1 MTGPGIVDIAVGVAV
16 LVAAAVALAVR
27 DRLTSVVTFILLGGL
42 LALLWTAVRA
52 PDVALAEAAIGTG
65 ATGALLVDAVADR
78 RSTQAR
84 SGRGRGRLVAWAA
97 AATGGAGLVVALVAG
112 VLAADGSGDAAP
124 LTGAVNE
131 AMSSA
136 AVGHDITAVLLD
148 FRAYDTLLEVAVILV
163 AVVGAYALAS
173 AVPPGAAAGHAADS
187 SAGHA
192 VGSSAGSAAGSAARG
207 STPPAAT
214 LVDFLRVASPVLLLL
229 AAWLLF
235 AGAYQPGG
243 AFQGGAMLAGA
254 AILAA
259 GAGAAPAL
267 LEGVAGRVAVTVG
280 PLAFLAAGG
289 AGALLAGHWLHMPP
303 GIEAPATVAVETAL
317 AVSIGAGLATLFLTV
332 RRRPR
337 QIIGG
342 DPA

>member
-65 ATGALLVDAVADR
+65 VTGALLVDAVADR

-192 VGSSAGSAAGSAARG
+192 VGSSAGSSAGSAARG

>member
-1 MTGPGIVDIAVGVAV
+1 MIDIVVGLAV
-16 LVAAAVALAVR
+16 LVAAAVALSVR

-42 LALLWTAVRA
+42 LAVLWTAVRA

-65 ATGALLVDAVADR
+65 VTGALLVDAVADR
-78 RSTQAR
+78 RSTRAS
-84 SGRGRGRLVAWAA
+84 SGRGRGRLLAWAA
-97 AATGGAGLVVALVAG
+97 AALGGAGLVVVLVSAA
-112 VLAADGSGDAAP
+112 LAADDSGGVP
-124 LTGAVNE
+124 LTGAVDE
-131 AMSSA
+131 AMGSA
-136 AVGHDITAVLLD
+136 AVGHEITAVLLD

-173 AVPPGAAAGHAADS
+173 AIPSGAN
-187 SAGHA
+187 SAL
-192 VGSSAGSAAGSAARG
+192 SAASAVAEAPT
-207 STPPAAT
+207 SPQPPAQT
-214 LVDFLRVASPVLLLL
+214 LVDFLRMAAPVLLLL

-235 AGAYQPGG
+235 AGAYEPGG
-243 AFQGGAMLAGA
+243 AFQGGAMLAGT

-267 LEGVAGRVAVTVG
+267 LDGFSGRATVSIG

-289 AGALLAGHWLHMPP
+289 AGALYAGHWLHMPP
-303 GIEAPATVAVETAL
+303 GLEAPATVAVEAAL

-337 QIIGG
+337 QIVGG
-342 DPA
+342 DRS

>member
-65 ATGALLVDAVADR
+65 VTGALLVDAVADR

-97 AATGGAGLVVALVAG
+97 AASGGAGLVVALVAG

-303 GIEAPATVAVETAL
+303 GIEAPATVEVETAL
-317 AVSIGAGLATLFLTV
+317 AVSIGAGQATLFLTV

>member
-1 MTGPGIVDIAVGVAV
+1 VTGPGMIDIVVGLAV
-16 LVAAAVALAVR
+16 LVAAAVALSVR

-42 LALLWTAVRA
+42 LAVLWTAVRA

-65 ATGALLVDAVADR
+65 VTGALLVDAVADR
-78 RSTQAR
+78 RSTRAS
-84 SGRGRGRLVAWAA
+84 SGRGRGRLLAWAA
-97 AATGGAGLVVALVAG
+97 AALGGAGLVVVLVSA
-112 VLAADGSGDAAP
+112 VLAADDSGGVP
-124 LTGAVNE
+124 LTGAVDE
-131 AMSSA
+131 AMGSA
-136 AVGHDITAVLLD
+136 AVGHEITAVLLD

-173 AVPPGAAAGHAADS
+173 AIPSGAN
-187 SAGHA
+187 SAL
-192 VGSSAGSAAGSAARG
+192 SAASAVAEAPT
-207 STPPAAT
+207 SPQPPAQT
-214 LVDFLRVASPVLLLL
+214 LVDFLRMAAPVLLLL

-235 AGAYQPGG
+235 AGAYEPGG
-243 AFQGGAMLAGA
+243 AFQGGAMLAGT

-267 LEGVAGRVAVTVG
+267 LDGFSGRATVSIG

-289 AGALLAGHWLHMPP
+289 AGALYAGHWLHMPP
-303 GIEAPATVAVETAL
+303 GLEAPATVAVEAAL

-337 QIIGG
+337 PIVGG
-342 DPA
+342 DRS

>member
-65 ATGALLVDAVADR
+65 VTGALLVDAVADR

>member
-1 MTGPGIVDIAVGVAV
+1 MTGPGMIDIVVGLAV
-16 LVAAAVALAVR
+16 LVAAAVALSVR

-42 LALLWTAVRA
+42 LAVLWTAVRA

-65 ATGALLVDAVADR
+65 VTGALLVDAVADR
-78 RSTQAR
+78 RSTRAS
-84 SGRGRGRLVAWAA
+84 SGRGRGRLLAWAA
-97 AATGGAGLVVALVAG
+97 AALGGAGLVVVLVSA
-112 VLAADGSGDAAP
+112 VLAADDTGGGVP
-124 LTGAVNE
+124 LTGAVDE
-131 AMSSA
+131 AMGSA
-136 AVGHDITAVLLD
+136 AVGHEITAVLLD

-173 AVPPGAAAGHAADS
+173 AIPSGAN
-187 SAGHA
+187 SAL
-192 VGSSAGSAAGSAARG
+192 SAASAVAEAPT
-207 STPPAAT
+207 SPQPPAQT
-214 LVDFLRVASPVLLLL
+214 LVDFLRMAAPVLLLL

-235 AGAYQPGG
+235 AGAYEPGG
-243 AFQGGAMLAGA
+243 AFQGGAMLAGT

-267 LEGVAGRVAVTVG
+267 LDGFSGRATVSIG

-289 AGALLAGHWLHMPP
+289 AGALFAGHWLHMPP
-303 GIEAPATVAVETAL
+303 GLEAPATVAVEAAL

-337 QIIGG
+337 QIVGG
-342 DPA
+342 DRS

>member
-1 MTGPGIVDIAVGVAV
+1 MIDIVVGLAV
-16 LVAAAVALAVR
+16 LVAAAVALSVR

-42 LALLWTAVRA
+42 LAVLWTAVRA

-65 ATGALLVDAVADR
+65 VTGALLVDAVADR
-78 RSTQAR
+78 RSTRAS
-84 SGRGRGRLVAWAA
+84 SGRGRGRLLAWAA
-97 AATGGAGLVVALVAG
+97 AALGGAGLVVVLVSA
-112 VLAADGSGDAAP
+112 VLAADDSGGVP
-124 LTGAVNE
+124 LTGAVDE
-131 AMSSA
+131 AMGSA
-136 AVGHDITAVLLD
+136 AVGHEITAVLLD

-173 AVPPGAAAGHAADS
+173 AIPSGAN
-187 SAGHA
+187 SAL
-192 VGSSAGSAAGSAARG
+192 SAASAVAEAPT
-207 STPPAAT
+207 SPQPPAQT
-214 LVDFLRVASPVLLLL
+214 LVDFLRMAAPVLLLL

-235 AGAYQPGG
+235 AGAYEPGG
-243 AFQGGAMLAGA
+243 AFQGGAMLAGT

-267 LEGVAGRVAVTVG
+267 LDGFSGRATVSIG

-289 AGALLAGHWLHMPP
+289 AGALYAGHWLHMPP
-303 GIEAPATVAVETAL
+303 GLEAPATVAVEAAL

-337 QIIGG
+337 QIVGG
-342 DPA
+342 DRS

>member
-65 ATGALLVDAVADR
+65 VTGALLVDAVADR

-192 VGSSAGSAAGSAARG
+192 VGSSAGSAARG

>member
-65 ATGALLVDAVADR
+65 VTGALLVDAVADR

-317 AVSIGAGLATLFLTV
+317 AVSIGAGLATLVLTV